1 MAGTICPNKKA
12 RREKYN
18 MKLNIKSK
26 SWVIL
31 LAVAL
36 VAAVAVS
43 GCGSKQR
50 NQQTSEQGNKASEQ
64 APSITLNGAGAS
76 FPYPLY
82 SKWIQ
87 EYKKVNPNVNIDYQ
101 SIGSSGG
108 INNILNE
115 TVDFAG
121 SDAPMKDEQ
130 LAKARGPI
138 LHIPTVAGAVV
149 VTYNLE
155 GVDKPLKLTPEV
167 ITDIF
172 LGNLKKWNDS
182 RIASLNP
189 DIKLPNKDIVVVHR
203 SDGSGTTNIFTDY
216 LSKVGPTWKEKVG
229 KGTSVQWPVGI
240 GAKGN
245 EGVAGTVKQTP
256 GSVGYVELAY
266 AIQNKLPYAFI
277 KNKAGKF
284 VEPSLETTTAAA
296 AGAAATMPADMRV
309 SITDPP
315 GENAYPI
322 AGYTYILVYK
332 DQKDKVKGEA
342 LAEFLWWAIHDGE
355 KYAKDLLY
363 APLPENVVKKAEE
376 KIKQINYQ
384 GTPFIK

>member
-1 MAGTICPNKKA
+1 
-12 RREKYN
+12 

-26 SWVIL
+26 TWVIL

-36 VAAVAVS
+36 VVAGAVA
-43 GCGSKQR
+43 GCGSQQPK
-50 NQQTSEQGNKASEQ
+50 QTSEQENKPSEQ

-87 EYKKVNPNVNIDYQ
+87 EYKKVKPNVNIDYQ

-149 VTYNLE
+149 VIYNLE

-167 ITDIF
+167 IAEIF
-172 LGNLKKWNDS
+172 LGNIKKWNDS

-189 DIKLPNKDIVVVHR
+189 DIKLPNKDIAVVRR

-216 LSKVGPTWKEKVG
+216 LSKVSPTWKEKVG
-229 KGTSVQWPVGI
+229 KGTTVEWPVGI

-256 GSVGYVELAY
+256 GSIGYVELAY

-296 AGAAATMPADMRV
+296 AGAAATMPEDMRV

-332 DQKDKVKGEA
+332 DQKDEVKGKA

>member
-1 MAGTICPNKKA
+1 
-12 RREKYN
+12 
-18 MKLNIKSK
+18 MKLNIARK
-26 SWVIL
+26 SWIVL

-36 VAAVAVS
+36 VLAVNVS
-43 GCGSKQR
+43 GCISRRPEQQGSD
-50 NQQTSEQGNKASEQ
+50 QGNKPAEQ

-87 EYKKVNPNVNIDYQ
+87 EYKKVKPNVNIDYQ

-121 SDAPMKDEQ
+121 SDAPMTDEQ
-130 LAKARGPI
+130 LAKGRGSI

-167 ITDIF
+167 IAEVF
-172 LGNLKKWNDS
+172 LGNIKKWNDS
-182 RIASLNP
+182 KIASLNP
-189 DIKLPNKDIVVVHR
+189 ELKLPDRDIAVVHR

-216 LSKVGPTWKEKVG
+216 LSKVSATWKDKVG
-229 KGTSVQWPVGI
+229 KGTSVQWPLGI

-256 GSVGYVELAY
+256 GSIGYVELAY
-266 AIQNKLPYAFI
+266 AVQNKLPYASI
-277 KNKAGKF
+277 RNKAGKF
-284 VEPSLETTTAAA
+284 IEPSLETTTAAA
-296 AGAAATMPADMRV
+296 AGAADNMPEDMRV
-309 SITDPP
+309 SITDSP

-332 DQKDKVKGEA
+332 DQKDKAKGEA
-342 LAEFLWWAIHDGE
+342 LVEFLWWAIHDGE

-384 GTPFIK
+384 GAPFIK

>member
-1 MAGTICPNKKA
+1 
-12 RREKYN
+12 
-18 MKLNIKSK
+18 MKLTINTKMS
-26 SWVIL
+26 VIL
-31 LAVAL
+31 LAFTLMVAG
-36 VAAVAVS
+36 VIS
-43 GCGSKQR
+43 GCSFQHPKQ
-50 NQQTSEQGNKASEQ
+50 QASQENKATAQ
-64 APSITLNGAGAS
+64 TASITLSGAGAS

-87 EYKKVNPNVNIDYQ
+87 EYKKLKPNVNIDYQ

-121 SDAPMKDEQ
+121 SDAPMTDEQ

-149 VTYNLE
+149 ITYNLE
-155 GVDKPLKLTPEV
+155 GVNKPLQLSPEV
-167 ITDIF
+167 VAEIF
-172 LGNLKKWNDS
+172 LGNVTKWNDS
-182 RIASLNP
+182 KIASLNP
-189 DIKLPNKDIVVVHR
+189 NIKLPDKNIVVVHR

-216 LSKVGPTWKEKVG
+216 LSKVSPTWKEKVG

-256 GSVGYVELAY
+256 GSIGYVELAY

-296 AGAAATMPADMRV
+296 AGAANIMPEDMRV

-332 DQKDKVKGEA
+332 DQKEELKGKA

-363 APLPENVVKKAEE
+363 APLPENVVKKAGE
-376 KIKQINYQ
+376 KIKQINRQ
-384 GTPFIK
+384 GTPFIR